1 MLFARWTIARSI
13 GQLLMAKSTVDVTI
27 FAIVSRWQIN
37 GMCRLIGH
45 ECSSNWLTF
54 QLMMMTMSMS
64 RFCITR
70 QIVRIVEFICPPR
83 LLTVD
88 ANDEINLENDQPNAI
103 HDFFLQIF
111 LFVDNLD
118 IFFLLF
124 SNGFAVIVIHFTKH
138 SSLHNCTNT
147 FSPSNFDDDFV
158 LFISLWTLVVGCI
171 YTIVIITLWIISLT
185 LDTDRNHFHTKQNPF
200 YLRLQIDAIIVSA
213 IKTQMKICRRQS
225 EKNKNVHVNLESID
239 AYGCLC

>member
-1 MLFARWTIARSI
+1 MFVELIDVSIDDDDDVDVPLLHHSPNSSNRRIHLSTTIADSRCKWWNKFGKRST
-13 GQLLMAKSTVDVTI
+13 KCNSW
-27 FAIVSRWQIN
+27 FF
-37 GMCRLIGH
+37 
-45 ECSSNWLTF
+45 SSNISF
-54 QLMMMTMSMS
+54 
-64 RFCITR
+64 RR
-70 QIVRIVEFICPPR
+70 QFGY
-83 LLTVD
+83 
-88 ANDEINLENDQPNAI
+88 
-103 HDFFLQIF
+103 FFL
-111 LFVDNLD
+111 
-118 IFFLLF
+118 LLF

-200 YLRLQIDAIIVSA
+200 HLRLQIDAIIVSA